1 MIAVRFAAA
10 AALALS
16 PADTGASQ
24 TPVPVQTIDLM
35 SFAYRPAPIVLRAG
49 QPVTLTF
56 VNRGK
61 GSHDFTAPAFFGSAR
76 ILSGQAPRGAVVLR
90 GRQSASVTLVPAAG
104 RYQVHCG
111 RPFHK
116 MMGMQT
122 AVLVQ

>member
-1 MIAVRFAAA
+1 MIAVRLAAA
-10 AALALS
+10 AAVALS
-16 PADTGASQ
+16 PAVTGASQ
-24 TPVPVQTIDLM
+24 TPVPVQTIDLL

-90 GRQSASVTLVPAAG
+90 GRQSASVTLIPAAG

-122 AVLVQ
+122 TVLVQ